1 MPKGRCVDEVIEL
14 KRQGLCVR
22 AIRRLTAYGRRPTDK
37 SGCAR
42 GRSGEW
48 APSLD
53 REQTEG
59 LQCKSERVAAGRC
72 VGRQRAVVPELPKLN
87 NGSGYTIPTDWLR
100 PQRKEVL
107 WAVVQGFEAPPGKST
122 QADWGRLGILSE
134 AGRVRK
140 R

>member
-1 MPKGRCVDEVIEL
+1 VYGPRASTENKLKVFNASLNEWLRAGVWDAREL
-14 KRQGLCVR
+14 LCPSSRSSTMV
-22 AIRRLTAYGRRPTDK
+22 AGILFRL
-37 SGCAR
+37 
-42 GRSGEW
+42 
-48 APSLD
+48 
-53 REQTEG
+53 
-59 LQCKSERVAAGRC
+59 RVYYS
-72 VGRQRAVVPELPKLN
+72 
-87 NGSGYTIPTDWLR
+87 GSGYTIPTDWLR